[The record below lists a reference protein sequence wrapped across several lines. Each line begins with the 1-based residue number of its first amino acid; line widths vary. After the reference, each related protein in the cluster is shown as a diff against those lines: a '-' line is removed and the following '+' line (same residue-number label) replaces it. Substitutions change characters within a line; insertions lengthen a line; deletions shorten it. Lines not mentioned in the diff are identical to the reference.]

1 MGQSQLYHYYEEIR
15 RVFNAIRDWCN
26 SPNSNGD
33 NPVNPIYVIKY
44 DYPCSLVSNGVNT
57 CACYCSLSIV
67 MNLKQ
72 KHFFSARIEQVS
84 TCFHFYSNIVSNGI
98 KGVFSIKILVVLIG
112 D

>member
-1 MGQSQLYHYYEEIR
+1 
-15 RVFNAIRDWCN
+15 
-26 SPNSNGD
+26 
-33 NPVNPIYVIKY
+33 
-44 DYPCSLVSNGVNT
+44 
-57 CACYCSLSIV
+57 

-84 TCFHFYSNIVSNGI
+84 TCFHFNSNIVSNGI